1 MSPEP
6 NYTEDP
12 GDFDFGSLDKPK
24 TEVPS
29 SRAMPVSE
37 AAKALRNAASG
48 RAGDARVFK
57 INAEGS
63 VETRGYSPDEVR
75 QLMSDWRDHMF
86 DFGRRAQAL
95 AGTMDEMHDPGTG
108 RYQ

>member
-6 NYTEDP
+6 GEL
-12 GDFDFGSLDKPK
+12 GGFDFSSLDKPPK
-24 TEVPS
+24 AEVLS
-29 SRAMPVSE
+29 SRALPVSE
-37 AAKALRNAASG
+37 AVKALRNAAAG
-48 RAGDARVFK
+48 RTGDARVFK

-63 VETRGYSPDEVR
+63 VEARGYAPDEIK

-108 RYQ
+108 GYQ